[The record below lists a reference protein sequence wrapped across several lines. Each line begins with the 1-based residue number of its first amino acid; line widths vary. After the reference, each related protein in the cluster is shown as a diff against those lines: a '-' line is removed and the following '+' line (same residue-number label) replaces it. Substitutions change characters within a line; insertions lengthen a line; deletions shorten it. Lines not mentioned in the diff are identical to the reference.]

1 MGRRSRDDGEAWIAV
16 ELRVPRWAA
25 WCAAV
30 GLLLMGAAALG
41 GVTVLTWA
49 VAR

>member
-1 MGRRSRDDGEAWIAV
+1 MGRRRKDDGEAWIVV

-25 WCAAV
+25 WCAAG

-41 GVTVLTWA
+41 GVTVVAWA